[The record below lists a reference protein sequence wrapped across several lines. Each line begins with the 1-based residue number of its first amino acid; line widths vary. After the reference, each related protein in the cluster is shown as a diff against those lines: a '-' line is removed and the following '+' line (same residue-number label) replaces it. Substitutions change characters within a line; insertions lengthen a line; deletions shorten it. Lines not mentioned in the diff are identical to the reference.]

1 MAPVTAELMSVTGMR
16 LEISGVTDEAAPA
29 GAASAQ
35 LDQPP
40 AEQDVADLLAFAQTI
55 GSQAQIRPVPLQ
67 AGPLEAEPA
76 DAGMAAPLEQQP
88 MALKVS
94 IEADESVAETRPPIM
109 ATPVPTAIQPV
120 RAPAHVE
127 AQLAPEVLR
136 SQQAGSKRIPDG
148 LHAAKESAQQSNPLP
163 VEPAQSV
170 IASSSTK
177 SEPRTARL
185 GLFEAKG
192 SAQANDP
199 SVDEAIHPHAKLT
212 PTRPEP
218 ADGLGL
224 SGEKGS
230 AQRFGSSPVGPVQ
243 PNIKQMPSG
252 TQAAADVAAPSMP
265 QDEEVTSPHP
275 PRDPAHSFRPVG
287 LASLVG
293 QVPTSEQATAS
304 HTPRDGGHL
313 FRPFDLASLVG
324 PASTAEQAAAPA
336 PLRSF
341 DSVMPQV
348 LAALAP
354 AFEPAAAMQSAAPLP
369 AEVLAEHQLDLA
381 SDGVWL
387 DQLARDIAG
396 AGEDGAPLRFRLNPE
411 MLGSLRVEIRQE
423 QAGAAV
429 RLTAETEAARAI
441 IADAQPRLVAEARA
455 QGCASPKRMST
466 WAVAT
471 PRAIRAVS
479 KAPLPIRSSERH
491 ACCKKTP

>member
-35 LDQPP
+35 LDQHP

-55 GSQAQIRPVPLQ
+55 GSQAQIRPVSLQ

-76 DAGMAAPLEQQP
+76 DAREAAPIEEQP
-88 MALKVS
+88 IASTANV
-94 IEADESVAETRPPIM
+94 EADESSVETKPFILLAAE
-109 ATPVPTAIQPV
+109 ALVPTPAAPGAQPAK
-120 RAPAHVE
+120 APPDVE

-136 SQQAGSKRIPDG
+136 GQQPGSK
-148 LHAAKESAQQSNPLP
+148 
-163 VEPAQSV
+163 
-170 IASSSTK
+170 
-177 SEPRTARL
+177 TARQGML
-185 GLFEAKG
+185 GGRG
-192 SAQANDP
+192 SAPVTDA
-199 SVDEAIHPHAKLT
+199 L
-212 PTRPEP
+212 
-218 ADGLGL
+218 
-224 SGEKGS
+224 
-230 AQRFGSSPVGPVQ
+230 PVGPVQ
-243 PNIKQMPSG
+243 PNTKQMPSG
-252 TQAAADVAAPSMP
+252 TQATAEMAAPSMT
-265 QDEEVTSPHP
+265 QDAEVTTPHP
-275 PRDPAHSFRPVG
+275 PRDLAHSFRPLG
-287 LASLVG
+287 LSSLVG

-304 HTPRDGGHL
+304 HTPRDGGHS

-324 PASTAEQAAAPA
+324 PASTAEQAAAPV

-341 DSVMPQV
+341 DTVMPQV

-369 AEVLAEHQLDLA
+369 AEILAEHQLDLA
-381 SDGVWL
+381 SDGAWL

-396 AGEDGAPLRFRLNPE
+396 AGEEGAPLRFRLNPE

-455 QGCASPKRMST
+455 QGVRITETHVDLGGGQGSGDSRRQQSASPDPQLRTARLLQEDALTDGKPTS
-466 WAVAT
+466 ADLYA
-471 PRAIRAVS
+471 
-479 KAPLPIRSSERH
+479 
-491 ACCKKTP
+491 